1 MKLYIWFISDAI
13 WIGQSLNCDLNA
25 LEIMHPYVIDTS
37 VIYNIS
43 GHPRR
48 KTKLKILTHMFL
60 GEIIQD
66 KGAGG
71 HDPKEDAIAAM

>member
-1 MKLYIWFISDAI
+1 M
-13 WIGQSLNCDLNA
+13 
-25 LEIMHPYVIDTS
+25 MHPYAIDTS

-60 GEIIQD
+60 GETIQD